1 MGVATE
7 KTEARK
13 SDKQGAMETSRQS
26 RSRSRSSAS
35 SGRARSRSPGKD
47 AKKPSTSGDAR
58 RRTSLSPA
66 SKPPSLRVENLTRNV
81 HADHLEEIF
90 GKFGK
95 VTRVHL
101 VRDARLP
108 RVLKGL
114 AFVEFATRD
123 DARSAMDHMDDGWL
137 DGRKVR
143 VREGVLAD
151 YEKEEREKATTKEPA
166 WSCSSALAVAA
177 FQTRPLASA
186 SVAGQQPPP
195 LPAATLEWR
204 RQRSLRPAAVV
215 ASRKARATSAA
226 VRFALAAPQFAAPP
240 RRPRRKRGSWRW
252 CPAPL
257 LALAV
262 EIVFSIAITVVL
274 ALTLASAIA
283 TATRRW
289 SPPTK
294 QLTVPSWASQSQ
306 PQLQQPKPQPQPEP
320 QSQS

>member
-13 SDKQGAMETSRQS
+13 SDKQGTMETSRQS

-151 YEKEEREKATTKEPA
+151 YEKEEREKATAKEPGV
-166 WSCSSALAVAA
+166 CA
-177 FQTRPLASA
+177 FASIDA
-186 SVAGQQPPP
+186 MLIMVG
-195 LPAATLEWR
+195 
-204 RQRSLRPAAVV
+204 
-215 ASRKARATSAA
+215 
-226 VRFALAAPQFAAPP
+226 
-240 RRPRRKRGSWRW
+240 W

-262 EIVFSIAITVVL
+262 EIVFSVAITVVL

-306 PQLQQPKPQPQPEP
+306 SQPQPQLQQPKPQPKPEPEP
-320 QSQS
+320 QLQA